1 MSNSKNVN
9 DDHGRHELSRDIEL
23 LEERFRESAKELGA
37 LRAKL
42 QSGAKDEWT
51 EIRQEW
57 DVLDGR
63 VRTIGIALGV
73 ALFLGAYLFYMN
85 LGWYADQRSLPQSS
99 DWLLDR
105 LPAWNLVP
113 LLSWGWL
120 ALHTWALAI
129 AVLYYPRR
137 MPFLL
142 VLLSVYL
149 GLRTLYVFLSPI
161 GAPTEILDM
170 RQLDTLFA
178 LVAGEYTF
186 QNEFI
191 FSGHTAVP
199 FLFYLFFDSPRQKAV
214 MLAGSLCMAFAVL
227 VTRNHYTVDVL
238 SAYLIGY
245 SIYAL
250 SQWLFGL
257 AKAQLPRAPH
267 ASVMGKAPSAPT
279 VIAPSSG

>member
-1 MSNSKNVN
+1 MRKSKKMH
-9 DDHGRHELSRDIEL
+9 DDHARHKLSRELTSDIER
-23 LEERFRESAKELGA
+23 LEERFRESATELGA
-37 LRAKL
+37 MRAKL
-42 QSGAKDEWT
+42 QSGAREEWT

-63 VRTIGIALGV
+63 VRTIGIALGI
-73 ALFLGAYLFYMN
+73 ALFLGAYVFYMN
-85 LGWYADQRSLPQSS
+85 LGWYADQRALPQSS

-105 LPAWNLVP
+105 LPSWNLVP
-113 LLSWGWL
+113 MLSWGWL
-120 ALHTWALAI
+120 ALHAWAVGV

-149 GLRTLYVFLSPI
+149 GLRTVYVFLSPI
-161 GAPTEILDM
+161 GAPAEILDM

-178 LVAGEYTF
+178 WVAGEYTF

-199 FLFYLFFDSPRQKAV
+199 FLFYLFFDTPRQKVV
-214 MLAGSLCMAFAVL
+214 MLTGSLCMAFAVL
-227 VTRNHYTVDVL
+227 VTRNHYTVDVI

-245 SIYAL
+245 SIYTL

-257 AKAQLPRAPH
+257 AKAQLSRA
-267 ASVMGKAPSAPT
+267 SKGRSGPSA
-279 VIAPSSG
+279 V

>member
-1 MSNSKNVN
+1 MRKSKKMH
-9 DDHGRHELSRDIEL
+9 DDHARHKLSRELTSDIER
-23 LEERFRESAKELGA
+23 LEERFRESATELGA
-37 LRAKL
+37 MRAKL
-42 QSGAKDEWT
+42 QSGAREEWT

-57 DVLDGR
+57 DALDGR
-63 VRTIGIALGV
+63 VRTIGIALGI

-85 LGWYADQRSLPQSS
+85 LGWYADQRALPQSS

-105 LPAWNLVP
+105 LPSWNLVP
-113 LLSWGWL
+113 MLSWGWL
-120 ALHTWALAI
+120 ALHAWAVGI

-149 GLRTLYVFLSPI
+149 AVRTVYVFLSPI
-161 GAPTEILDM
+161 GAPAEILDM

-199 FLFYLFFDSPRQKAV
+199 FLFYLFFETRRQKVV
-214 MLAGSLCMAFAVL
+214 MLLGSLCMAFAVL
-227 VTRNHYTVDVL
+227 VTRNHYTVDVI

-245 SIYAL
+245 SIYTL

-257 AKAQLPRAPH
+257 AMAQLPRASR
-267 ASVMGKAPSAPT
+267 ARAGPSA
-279 VIAPSSG
+279 A

>member
-1 MSNSKNVN
+1 MN
-9 DDHGRHELSRDIEL
+9 DDHDHHALSHEPSHEPSSDVER
-23 LEERFRESAKELGA
+23 LEERVRESALELSA
-37 LRAKL
+37 LRARL
-42 QSGAKDEWT
+42 QIGAREEWT

-57 DVLDGR
+57 YALDGR
-63 VRTIGIALGV
+63 LRTIGIALGI

-85 LGWYADQRSLPQSS
+85 LGWYADQRVLPQSS

-105 LPAWNLVP
+105 LPSWNLVP
-113 LLSWGWL
+113 MLSWGWL
-120 ALHTWALAI
+120 AIHAWAVGI

-149 GLRTLYVFLSPI
+149 GLRTFYVFLSPI
-161 GAPTEILDM
+161 GAPAEILDM

-178 LVAGEYTF
+178 WVAGEYTF

-214 MLAGSLCMAFAVL
+214 MLGGSLCMAFAVL
-227 VTRNHYTVDVL
+227 VTRNHYAVDVL

-250 SQWLFGL
+250 SEWLFRL
-257 AKAQLPRAPH
+257 AKSQLPR
-267 ASVMGKAPSAPT
+267 PSRE
-279 VIAPSSG
+279 

>member
-1 MSNSKNVN
+1 MRKSKKVH
-9 DDHGRHELSRDIEL
+9 DDHARHKLSRELTSDIER
-23 LEERFRESAKELGA
+23 LEERFRESATALGA
-37 LRAKL
+37 MRAKL
-42 QSGAKDEWT
+42 QNGAREEWT

-63 VRTIGIALGV
+63 VRTIGIALGI

-85 LGWYADQRSLPQSS
+85 LGWYADQRTLPQSS

-105 LPAWNLVP
+105 LPSWNLVP
-113 LLSWGWL
+113 MLSWGWL
-120 ALHTWALAI
+120 ALHAWAVGI

-149 GLRTLYVFLSPI
+149 GLRTVYVFLSPI
-161 GAPTEILDM
+161 GAPAEILDM

-178 LVAGEYTF
+178 WVAGEYTF

-199 FLFYLFFDSPRQKAV
+199 FLFYLFFDTPRQKVV
-214 MLAGSLCMAFAVL
+214 MLTGSLCMAFAVL
-227 VTRNHYTVDVL
+227 VTRNHYTVDVI

-245 SIYAL
+245 SIYTL

-257 AKAQLPRAPH
+257 AKAQLPRA
-267 ASVMGKAPSAPT
+267 SKGRSGPSA
-279 VIAPSSG
+279 V